1 MTHGS
6 PAMVLA
12 KTHAS
17 QEEAVGHCSHL
28 GIEEREDVMLL
39 ARQHKGVREIARTI
53 GRDRP
58 AVSRELA
65 RARQIQERLGIPGC
79 FCAPH
84 HPWEKGTDGNTNGL
98 LLGFLPKSRSL
109 DGAADAEV
117 NAAYAM
123 LSCRPRKRL
132 GWKCPQEVFCSQ
144 ALRLLGKS
152 ARSEKRGEGLNAQ
165 SSCFFLPSFLSAF
178 FCCFLR

>member
-1 MTHGS
+1 M
-6 PAMVLA
+6 
-12 KTHAS
+12 
-17 QEEAVGHCSHL
+17 GHCSHL

-39 ARQHKGVREIARTI
+39 ARQYKGVREIARTI

-58 AVSRELA
+58 AVSRELE

-84 HPWEKGTDGNTNGL
+84 HPWEKGTNESANGL
-98 LLGFLPKSRSL
+98 LCDFFPKGRSL
-109 DGAADAEV
+109 DGATDAEV

-132 GWKCPQEVFCSQ
+132 GWKCPQEAFCSQ
-144 ALRLLGKS
+144 ALRLL
-152 ARSEKRGEGLNAQ
+152 
-165 SSCFFLPSFLSAF
+165 
-178 FCCFLR
+178 

>member
-1 MTHGS
+1 M
-6 PAMVLA
+6 
-12 KTHAS
+12 
-17 QEEAVGHCSHL
+17 GHCSHL

-39 ARQHKGVREIARTI
+39 ARQYKGVREIARTI

-84 HPWEKGTDGNTNGL
+84 HPWEKGTNESANGL
-98 LLGFLPKSRSL
+98 LHDFFPKGRGL

-123 LSCRPRKRL
+123 LNRRPRKHL
-132 GWKCPQEVFCSQ
+132 GWKCPQEAFCSQ
-144 ALRLLGKS
+144 ALHLL
-152 ARSEKRGEGLNAQ
+152 
-165 SSCFFLPSFLSAF
+165 
-178 FCCFLR
+178 

>member
-1 MTHGS
+1 
-6 PAMVLA
+6 MVLA

-39 ARQHKGVREIARTI
+39 ARQHKGVREIARMI
-53 GRDRP
+53 GRGKP

-65 RARQIQERLGIPGC
+65 RARQIQERLGIPAC

-84 HPWEKGTDGNTNGL
+84 HPWEKGTNENTDGPLRDFFSKG
-98 LLGFLPKSRSL
+98 RSL

-123 LSCRPRKRL
+123 LNRRPPRRL
-132 GWKCPQEVFCSQ
+132 GWKCPQEIFCSQ
-144 ALRLLGKS
+144 ALHLL
-152 ARSEKRGEGLNAQ
+152 
-165 SSCFFLPSFLSAF
+165 
-178 FCCFLR
+178 

>member
-39 ARQHKGVREIARTI
+39 ARQYKGVREIARTI
-53 GRDRP
+53 GRDKP

-65 RARQIQERLGIPGC
+65 RARQIQERLGIPAC
-79 FCAPH
+79 FCAPRY
-84 HPWEKGTDGNTNGL
+84 PWEKECQRA
-98 LLGFLPKSRSL
+98 PAASSRRA
-109 DGAADAEV
+109 GAWMA
-117 NAAYAM
+117 
-123 LSCRPRKRL
+123 RL
-132 GWKCPQEVFCSQ
+132 M
-144 ALRLLGKS
+144 R
-152 ARSEKRGEGLNAQ
+152 R
-165 SSCFFLPSFLSAF
+165 
-178 FCCFLR
+178 

>member
-1 MTHGS
+1 M
-6 PAMVLA
+6 
-12 KTHAS
+12 
-17 QEEAVGHCSHL
+17 GHCSHL

-39 ARQHKGVREIARTI
+39 ARQHKGVREIARMI

-98 LLGFLPKSRSL
+98 LLGFLPKSRSP
-109 DGAADAEV
+109 DGEADAEV

-123 LSCRPRKRL
+123 LNCRP
-132 GWKCPQEVFCSQ
+132 Q
-144 ALRLLGKS
+144 ALRLEVPAGGLLITGVELALKI
-152 ARSEKRGEGLNAQ
+152 RQKRKRGEGLNAQ
-165 SSCFFLPSFLSAF
+165 PSCFFLPSFLSVF

>member
-17 QEEAVGHCSHL
+17 QEEAVSHCSHL

-53 GRDRP
+53 GRDKP

-65 RARQIQERLGIPGC
+65 RAWQIQERLGIPAC
-79 FCAPH
+79 FCAPRR
-84 HPWEKGTDGNTNGL
+84 PWEKGTNKNTNGL
-98 LLGFLPKSRSL
+98 LRDFFPKGRSL
-109 DGAADAEV
+109 DARPTRRRTQPMLCPTADRAS
-117 NAAYAM
+117 ASAGSARR
-123 LSCRPRKRL
+123 RPSARKR
-132 GWKCPQEVFCSQ
+132 CTCSENRQ
-144 ALRLLGKS
+144 K
-152 ARSEKRGEGLNAQ
+152 
-165 SSCFFLPSFLSAF
+165 
-178 FCCFLR
+178 

>member
-1 MTHGS
+1 M
-6 PAMVLA
+6 
-12 KTHAS
+12 
-17 QEEAVGHCSHL
+17 GHCSHL

-39 ARQHKGVREIARTI
+39 ARRHKGIREIARTI

-84 HPWEKGTDGNTNGL
+84 HPWEKGTNESANGL
-98 LLGFLPKSRSL
+98 LHDFFPKGRGL

-117 NAAYAM
+117 NAASAM
-123 LSCRPRKRL
+123 LNRRPPRRL
-132 GWKCPQEVFCSQ
+132 GWKCPQEIFCSQ
-144 ALRLLGKS
+144 ALHLL
-152 ARSEKRGEGLNAQ
+152 
-165 SSCFFLPSFLSAF
+165 
-178 FCCFLR
+178 